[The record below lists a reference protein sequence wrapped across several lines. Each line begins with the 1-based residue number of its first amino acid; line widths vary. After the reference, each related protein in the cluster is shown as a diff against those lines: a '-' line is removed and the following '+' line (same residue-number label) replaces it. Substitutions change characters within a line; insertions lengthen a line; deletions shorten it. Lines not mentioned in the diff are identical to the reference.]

1 MTIEVTV
8 VVGRKL
14 RIPFKFSGKHSAS
27 KRHSRE
33 DPNFL
38 HFRAREEDFSR
49 ALTETVENNLDGL
62 NVGILDRLE
71 CLLDFLDAHAVVA
84 NLSGLNQ
91 IVENSEYLCMIIE
104 FGWRAMQLQKIERI
118 GRKIPQAIFDPC
130 REVLPAVTFDGLLRQ
145 LPASLCRNDYFVLP
159 LLFELRNQ

>member
-8 VVGRKL
+8 VIGRKL
-14 RIPFKFSGKHSAS
+14 RIRLQFSGEHSAG

-33 DPNFL
+33 DSDFL
-38 HFRAREEDFSR
+38 LFRARKEDFSR

-91 IVENSEYLCMIIE
+91 VVENSEYLCMIIE
-104 FGWRAMQLQKIERI
+104 FSWRAMQLQKIERI
-118 GRKIPQAIFDPC
+118 DSKISQAVFDP
-130 REVLPAVTFDGLLRQ
+130 ARQ
-145 LPASLCRNDYFVLP
+145 
-159 LLFELRNQ
+159 